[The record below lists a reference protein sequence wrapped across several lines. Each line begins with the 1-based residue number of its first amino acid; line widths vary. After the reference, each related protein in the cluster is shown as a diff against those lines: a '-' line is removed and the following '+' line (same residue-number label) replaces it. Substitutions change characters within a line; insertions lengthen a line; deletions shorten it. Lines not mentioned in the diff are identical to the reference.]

1 MSSKVLKP
9 PYKECAV
16 PCYQLAQLNVGTIK
30 GPIDSPVMA
39 DFVANL
45 DRINALA
52 EQSPGFVWRLQGD
65 GGNATTLATPLG
77 ENVIPN
83 MSVWEDV
90 ASLNHYVYKTAHV
103 EIMKRRKEWFERM
116 QDAFVVLWWVPH
128 GHRPTIAE
136 AMERLD
142 HLRAHGSSER
152 AFTFRDARP
161 APDAPAHPAPAFGD
175 ACPAT

>member
-1 MSSKVLKP
+1 MSRF
-9 PYKECAV
+9 
-16 PCYQLAQLNVGTIK
+16 QLAQLNVGAIK

-39 DFVANL
+39 EFVANL

-52 EQSPGFVWRLQGD
+52 EQSPGFVWRLKTEE
-65 GGNATTLATPLG
+65 GNATSLSTPELG

-83 MSVWEDV
+83 MSVWDDV

-116 QDAFVVLWWVPH
+116 PSAYMVLWWVPH
-128 GHRPTIAE
+128 GHRPTLGE
-136 AMERLD
+136 AVERLQ
-142 HLRAHGSSER
+142 HFR
-152 AFTFRDARP
+152 AFGSTPHAFSFRDAHP
-161 APDAPAHPAPAFGD
+161 APDAPPAAASPSFGD

>member
-1 MSSKVLKP
+1 MSR
-9 PYKECAV
+9 
-16 PCYQLAQLNVGTIK
+16 YQLAQLNVGTIK

-39 DFVANL
+39 EFVANL

-65 GGNATTLATPLG
+65 DGNATTLATPLG

-90 ASLNHYVYKTAHV
+90 ASLNHYVYKSAHV

-116 QDAFVVLWWVPH
+116 QDAFVVLWWVPQ
-128 GHRPTIAE
+128 GHRPSIGE
-136 AMERLD
+136 AVARLE
-142 HLRAHGSSER
+142 HLRAHGSSDF

-161 APDAPAHPAPAFGD
+161 APDAAPAPQAAPLGD
-175 ACPAT
+175 ACPAL